1 MEVSAEK
8 MRVLL
13 VDNNVSALLPLKK
26 KLNKDFITDASSTVE
41 EALYLAQMVGYDAI
55 VSELFLSE
63 MDGTELCGML
73 RSCGVTT
80 PVMILTTEDRV
91 GAKVKSFECGADDYL
106 VKPFD
111 YAELMCRLKALS
123 RRSARRYVPDI
134 LSHGDITMDF
144 SQRTAA
150 KNGFLMPLSR
160 KEFDLL
166 EYLIL
171 HLGRVLSREAILN
184 HVWEQ
189 GFDVPSNTVDVHI
202 KFLRRK
208 LGDPTLIQTVYGIG
222 YKFKG

>member
-26 KLNKDFITDASSTVE
+26 KLSRDFVADASSTVE
-41 EALYLAQMVGYDAI
+41 EALYMAQMVGYDAI

-63 MDGTELCGML
+63 MSGTELCGML

-91 GAKVKSFECGADDYL
+91 DTKVKSFESGADDYL

-111 YAELMCRLKALS
+111 YAELVCRLKVLK
-123 RRSARRYVPDI
+123 RRNTHRYVPDI
-134 LSHGDITMDF
+134 LSHGDIVIDF

-166 EYLIL
+166 EYLIC
-171 HLGRVLSREAILN
+171 HPGRVLSREAILN

-208 LGDPTLIQTVYGIG
+208 LGDSNLIQTVYGIG

>member
-26 KLNKDFITDASSTVE
+26 KLSKDFITDASSTVE

>member
-1 MEVSAEK
+1 

-26 KLNKDFITDASSTVE
+26 KLGKDFVTDASSTVE
-41 EALYLAQMVGYDAI
+41 EALYLAQMIGYDAI

-91 GAKVKSFECGADDYL
+91 GAKIKSFECGADDYL

-111 YAELMCRLKALS
+111 YAELVCRLKALS
-123 RRSARRYVPDI
+123 RRSAHRYIPDI
-134 LSHGDITMDF
+134 LSHGNIVIDL
-144 SQRTAA
+144 SQRIVAQ
-150 KNGFLMPLSR
+150 NGSFVPLSR

-171 HLGRVLSREAILN
+171 HPGRVLSREAILN

-208 LGDPTLIQTVYGIG
+208 LGDPALIQTVYGIG